1 MRCEDA
7 LELIQRSL
15 DEELS
20 EAEQERL
27 QSHLSVC
34 TSCSD
39 FQSRL
44 KRLDEHLSLL
54 PHVHPP
60 VSVVDRILPQLEK
73 PMPTRT
79 FRRWFTKMGWI
90 SGGIA
95 AAIAIIIGAIFTQ
108 WGIPEEHTPPK
119 PPVATNP
126 SGGTSAKDHPS
137 SGQQPVVGASVE
149 DTGDKAEWS
158 PHRRYQA
165 VVSGNRVEVR
175 TREGKLWYRS
185 SAWQNG
191 GKAQLSWAD
200 DRKLIV
206 LIVWHG
212 KDGQAK
218 SVLKK
223 YDVVHKQE
231 EK

>member
-20 EAEQERL
+20 EAEQARL

-39 FQSRL
+39 FHLRL

-54 PHVHPP
+54 PQVQPP

-73 PMPTRT
+73 PKPTRT
-79 FRRWFTKMGWI
+79 FRRRFTNMRWI
-90 SGGIA
+90 SGGIT
-95 AAIAIIIGAIFTQ
+95 AAIVIGAIITQ
-108 WGIPEEHTPPK
+108 WGMTENHTPPK

-126 SGGTSAKDHPS
+126 SGGPSAKDHPPTS
-137 SGQQPVVGASVE
+137 SGHKPVIGASVE
-149 DTGDKAEWS
+149 DTGDGPEWS

-175 TREGKLWYRS
+175 TKDGKLWYRS

-191 GKAQLSWAD
+191 AKAQLSWAD

-223 YDVVHKQE
+223 YDVLQKRE